1 MKQISPKYMTILTKQ
16 VEQVIWDT
24 FHSYD
29 MVERY
34 ITQWQS
40 KKMEG
45 TFDCCVIKENFQ
57 IRRKYSGDIDLFATL
72 SGIDDE
78 TLMKIAIDLGIDTPD
93 FIPCVPTFRNTVK
106 EEYQTTSNIFEKA
119 YKLVHE
125 DASMAIGL
133 ANSALE
139 SLIKEI
145 LKDERVNVKWSEKDT
160 IHKLVSAI
168 CTAFRLDDKDVPTEI
183 KTICSSLK
191 GATDA
196 IEKLRSDKTSFHGKT
211 NSDYI
216 ISEPLYAEFV
226 VNSVCTIGLFLHS
239 YYKAHYPAQT
249 STKEDEYE
257 EFASVLP
264 PLYNKEDFDKVEL
277 PF

>member
-57 IRRKYSGDIDLFATL
+57 IHRKYSGDIDLFATL

-93 FIPCVPTFRNTVK
+93 FIPSIPTFRNEIK
-106 EEYQTTSNIFEKA
+106 AEYATASTTFDKA
-119 YKLVHE
+119 YKHIE
-125 DASMAIGL
+125 SEPETAIGL

-139 SLIKEI
+139 SIIKEI
-145 LKDERVNVKWSEKDT
+145 LKDGRITTEWKETDT
-160 IHKLVSAI
+160 LYSLIRSLLKEFKML
-168 CTAFRLDDKDVPTEI
+168 PTSNMPEEI
-183 KTICSSLK
+183 KTIGSSLAAIAQ
-191 GATDA
+191 G
-196 IEKLRSDKTSFHGKT
+196 IEKLRSDKTLFHGKT
-211 NSDYI
+211 DDDYVISDPMYV
-216 ISEPLYAEFV
+216 YFV
-226 VNSVCTIGLFLHS
+226 VNSVCTVGMFLRS
-239 YYKAHYPAQT
+239 FYKKHYPKQQT
-249 STKEDEYE
+249 MEYNDVPE
-257 EFASVLP
+257 I
-264 PLYNKEDFDKVEL
+264 DDL